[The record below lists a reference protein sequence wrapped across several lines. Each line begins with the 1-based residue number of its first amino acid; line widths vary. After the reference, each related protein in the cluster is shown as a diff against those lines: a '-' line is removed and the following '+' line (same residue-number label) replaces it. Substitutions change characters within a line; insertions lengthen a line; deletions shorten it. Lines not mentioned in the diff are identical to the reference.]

1 MSEDTTS
8 RPSRPSDRILGTV
21 EGVVAPVARFGYGL
35 LDLGLGL
42 LPPQSRQHMR
52 NAIRELSYAFASL
65 PRDFADIAGREIE
78 PWAVRGDVEAT
89 LIART
94 AAPTPKTKPAPTPG
108 AAAPAPETKP
118 ATPAPAARPAPA
130 PAPETKPAAA
140 PAPGTKP
147 AAPAPGTKPAAAP
160 APGTKPAAV
169 PAPETKPAAV
179 PAPETKP
186 AAAPAPGT
194 KPAAPNAAKPAPKT
208 RPAPTPAPAAR
219 PAAAPAPGT
228 KPAAAPAPGTKPAAA
243 PAPETKPATPAPAA
257 RPAPAPAPETKP
269 AAPSAAAPT
278 GAAPAPEAKPA
289 PAAPVT
295 RISSGSAGATATT
308 AAITIAHIEFN
319 PEGRDVEGE
328 YVLIRNT
335 STQAADMTGWKL
347 HDGAQRHTYIF
358 PPFVLAPGAEVK
370 LWTRTG
376 ANDAANLYWGQR
388 VAVWNN
394 EGDTGTLLD
403 ARGAV
408 VSRYTCSGDR
418 GKGRA

>member
-65 PRDFADIAGREIE
+65 PRNFADIAGREIE
-78 PWAVRGDVEAT
+78 PWAVRGDVEAA

-94 AAPTPKTKPAPTPG
+94 AAP
-108 AAAPAPETKP
+108 APET
-118 ATPAPAARPAPA
+118 R
-130 PAPETKPAAA
+130 
-140 PAPGTKP
+140 
-147 AAPAPGTKPAAAP
+147 
-160 APGTKPAAV
+160 
-169 PAPETKPAAV
+169 
-179 PAPETKP
+179 
-186 AAAPAPGT
+186 
-194 KPAAPNAAKPAPKT
+194 
-208 RPAPTPAPAAR
+208 
-219 PAAAPAPGT
+219 
-228 KPAAAPAPGTKPAAA
+228 
-243 PAPETKPATPAPAA
+243 
-257 RPAPAPAPETKP
+257 
-269 AAPSAAAPT
+269 
-278 GAAPAPEAKPA
+278 PA

-308 AAITIAHIEFN
+308 TAVTIAHIEFN

-403 ARGAV
+403 ASGAV
-408 VSRYTCSGDR
+408 VSRYTYSGDR

>member
-108 AAAPAPETKP
+108 
-118 ATPAPAARPAPA
+118 
-130 PAPETKPAAA
+130 
-140 PAPGTKP
+140 
-147 AAPAPGTKPAAAP
+147 
-160 APGTKPAAV
+160 
-169 PAPETKPAAV
+169 
-179 PAPETKP
+179 
-186 AAAPAPGT
+186 
-194 KPAAPNAAKPAPKT
+194 
-208 RPAPTPAPAAR
+208 
-219 PAAAPAPGT
+219 
-228 KPAAAPAPGTKPAAA
+228 AAA

>member
-65 PRDFADIAGREIE
+65 PRNFADIAGREIE
-78 PWAVRGDVEAT
+78 PWAVRGDVEAA

-94 AAPTPKTKPAPTPG
+94 AAP
-108 AAAPAPETKP
+108 APET
-118 ATPAPAARPAPA
+118 RPAPA
-130 PAPETKPAAA
+130 PAARPAAA

-147 AAPAPGTKPAAAP
+147 AAPAPGTKPAP
-160 APGTKPAAV
+160 A
-169 PAPETKPAAV
+169 PAPETKPAT
-179 PAPETKP
+179 PAPAARPT
-186 AAAPAPGT
+186 AAPAPGT

-228 KPAAAPAPGTKPAAA
+228 KLA
-243 PAPETKPATPAPAA
+243 
-257 RPAPAPAPETKP
+257 APAPETKP
-269 AAPSAAAPT
+269 AAPGAAAPTGAALAPEAKPAPAPAPEAKPAAPAPETKPAAPGAAAPT
-278 GAAPAPEAKPA
+278 GAAPAPETRPA

-308 AAITIAHIEFN
+308 TAVTIAHIEFN

-335 STQAADMTGWKL
+335 STQAADMTDWKL

-403 ARGAV
+403 ASGAV
-408 VSRYTCSGDR
+408 VSRYTYSGDR

>member
-65 PRDFADIAGREIE
+65 PRNFADIAGREIE
-78 PWAVRGDVEAT
+78 PWAVRGDVEAA

-94 AAPTPKTKPAPTPG
+94 AAPAPETRP
-108 AAAPAPETKP
+108 APAPAAKP
-118 ATPAPAARPAPA
+118 AAPTPAPAARPAA
-130 PAPETKPAAA
+130 PAPEAKPAAPGAAATTGAA
-140 PAPGTKP
+140 PAP
-147 AAPAPGTKPAAAP
+147 
-160 APGTKPAAV
+160 
-169 PAPETKPAAV
+169 E
-179 PAPETKP
+179 
-186 AAAPAPGT
+186 T

-228 KPAAAPAPGTKPAAA
+228 KLA
-243 PAPETKPATPAPAA
+243 
-257 RPAPAPAPETKP
+257 APAPETKP
-269 AAPSAAAPT
+269 AAPGAAAPTGAALAPEAKPAPAPAPEAKPAAPAPETKPAAPGAAAPT
-278 GAAPAPEAKPA
+278 GAAPAPETRPA

-308 AAITIAHIEFN
+308 AAITIAHIEFK

-408 VSRYTCSGDR
+408 VSRYTYSGDR